1 LDFFYLKYIYLCNS
15 VLKIKLQMA
24 INWNQAEYVAPRL
37 QIVPEQLPVEAG
49 VKVGAVLQD
58 RFDKSYENLTKS
70 EEALRQMA
78 LNANE
83 VDRPE
88 VERIYNQYSEQL
100 KGIDKTDLHNARWK
114 TLKLAT
120 EAANNYMS
128 VAQRNK
134 EIQAQ
139 KEMISKNPIY
149 QFSKEARLK
158 AFKKG
163 LPSIGWDA
171 EKRTF
176 TNLNVTPY
184 AGAADVN
191 IAEVAAKAS
200 SMMKP
205 TDFGS
210 DVEKI
215 TYYDAENKVTTDPM
229 KAFRAVTTDTS
240 KRTKTLTPEEIR
252 SAVGKYLSADAGVN
266 AMLNRDYSE
275 NLQLTGDPEKDELIK
290 QQYRESLI
298 NPALDAAGAL
308 FRINDSVTGN
318 KIREGTGL
326 GLELAKAGAKN
337 AEENRTTTYFSDY
350 FNPQNKA
357 KFDGEFDEQGN
368 LKTSKYGS
376 DSKATKTTTQML
388 DFMVKINPNSP
399 IATLRKVFPM
409 ITHNIAEVAVR
420 TADIF
425 DESIV
430 PDDIQKTSLEQSFIY
445 DQAKASVENS
455 ESGSKL
461 TGQAKLNAINNVA
474 KQYKDAE
481 ISLPLNIYSNPEK
494 IKNQTNAMFPSGP
507 KNEYFNTGTG
517 RFAVAVN
524 PETGKKYVGSG
535 EAGEASFYNEVL
547 SKAKDVQVVGEVKAG
562 NPIFKGYPGYVL
574 NVDGTPYYVSSE
586 LEKQKKEEAVIE
598 SLVDLERYP
607 LMTAKIGPDNI
618 PAKIVTDAGGQYYHV
633 LHNGEEITEYITEN
647 TPVGKYTAALN
658 IYDRIYGTK

>member
-1 LDFFYLKYIYLCNS
+1 
-15 VLKIKLQMA
+15 MA
-24 INWNQAEYVAPRL
+24 INWNQAEFVSPKL

-83 VDRPE
+83 IDRPE
-88 VERIYNQYSEQL
+88 VERIYSQYSEQL
-100 KGIDKTDLHNARWK
+100 KNIDKNDLHNARWK

-139 KEMISKNPIY
+139 KEMISKDPRY
-149 QFSKEARLK
+149 QFNREDRLK
-158 AFKKG
+158 AFEKTLKP
-163 LPSIGWDA
+163 LSWDA

-176 TNLNVTPY
+176 GNINVTPY

-191 IAEVAAKAS
+191 MAELAAKAA

-229 KAFRAVTTDTS
+229 KAFRTVTTSTS
-240 KRTKTLTPEEIR
+240 GKTRTLTPEEIR
-252 SAVGKYLSADAGVN
+252 SAVGKYLNADAGFN

-275 NLQLTGDPEKDELIK
+275 NLELTGDPEKDELIK

-308 FRINDSVTGN
+308 FRVSDSATGY
-318 KIREGTGL
+318 KEKEGTGF

-337 AEENRTTTYFSDY
+337 AEENRTTTYSSDY
-350 FNPQNKA
+350 FNPQNKVE
-357 KFDGEFDEQGN
+357 FDGEFDENGN
-368 LKTSKYGS
+368 LKAIKYGS
-376 DSKATKTTTQML
+376 DSRATNATSKTLKSIAEQ
-388 DFMVKINPNSP
+388 NPYSP
-399 IATLRKVFPM
+399 AAILYKYFPT
-409 ITHNIAEVAVR
+409 ITHNIAELTLR

-425 DESIV
+425 NENVI
-430 PDDIQKTSLEQSFIY
+430 DDDVQKASPEQSFIY

-474 KQYKDAE
+474 KQYKNAE
-481 ISLPLNIYSNPEK
+481 VSLPLNIYSNPEK
-494 IKNQTNAMFPSGP
+494 IKDQTSAMFPSGP

-517 RFAVAVN
+517 RFAVAIN
-524 PETGKKYVGSG
+524 PETGKKYVGSN

-574 NVDGTPYYVSSE
+574 NVDGKPYYISAE
-586 LEKQKKEEAVIE
+586 LEKQDKEEAVIE

>member
-1 LDFFYLKYIYLCNS
+1 
-15 VLKIKLQMA
+15 MA
-24 INWNQAEYVAPRL
+24 INWNQAEFVAPKL
-37 QIVPEQLPVEAG
+37 QIVPEQLPLEAG
-49 VKVGAVLQD
+49 LKVGEVLQN
-58 RFDKSYENLTKS
+58 RYDKSYENLTKS

-83 VDRPE
+83 IDRPE
-88 VERIYNQYSEQL
+88 VERIYSQYSEQL
-100 KGIDKTDLHNARWK
+100 KNIDKDDLHNARWK

-139 KEMISKNPIY
+139 KEMISKDPRY
-149 QFSKEARLK
+149 QFSRQDRLK
-158 AFKKG
+158 AFEKG

-176 TNLNVTPY
+176 SNLNVTPY

-191 IAEVAAKAS
+191 TAELTTKAA

-205 TDFGS
+205 KDFGE

-229 KAFRAVTTDTS
+229 KAFRTVTTSTS
-240 KRTKTLTPEEIR
+240 GKTRTLTPEEIR
-252 SAVGKYLSADAGVN
+252 SAVSKYLVADAGFN

-275 NLQLTGDPEKDELIK
+275 NLELTGDPEKDEIIK

-308 FRINDSVTGN
+308 FRVNDSFTGY
-318 KIREGTGL
+318 KIGENEGFGL
-326 GLELAKAGAKN
+326 KLAEAKAKD
-337 AEENRTTTYFSDY
+337 AEKNRTMTYFSDY
-350 FNPQNKA
+350 FNPQNKTQ
-357 KFDGEFDEQGN
+357 FDGEFDEQGN

-376 DSKATKTTTQML
+376 DSEASKTTAQML
-388 DFMVKINPNSP
+388 DYITQTNPGSP
-399 IATLRKVFPM
+399 IAILRKVFPM
-409 ITHNIAEVAVR
+409 ITHNIAEVALR
-420 TADIF
+420 TADVF
-425 DESIV
+425 DENIIKDNV
-430 PDDIQKTSLEQSFIY
+430 QKATPKQSFMY
-445 DQAKASVENS
+445 DQAKLSVENS

-461 TGQAKLNAINNVA
+461 TGQAKLNAINNVV

-481 ISLPLNIYSNPEK
+481 IALPLELYANPEK
-494 IKNQTNAMFPSGP
+494 VKDQTTVMFPTGP
-507 KNEYFNTGTG
+507 KNEYFNTGAG

-535 EAGEASFYNEVL
+535 EAGGASFYNEVL
-547 SKAKDVQVVGEVKAG
+547 SKAKDVQVVGEIKAG
-562 NPIFKGYPGYVL
+562 NPMFKGYPGYVL
-574 NVDGTPYYVSSE
+574 NVDGVPYYFSSE
-586 LEKQKKEEAVIE
+586 LEKQDKEEAVVQ
-598 SLVDLERYP
+598 SLVGLERYP
-607 LMTAKIGPDNI
+607 LMTAEIGPDNI
-618 PAKIVTDAGGQYYHV
+618 PAKIVTDAGGQYYHAM
-633 LHNGEEITEYITEN
+633 HNGEVITEYITEN
-647 TPVGKYTAALN
+647 TPLGKYQAALN